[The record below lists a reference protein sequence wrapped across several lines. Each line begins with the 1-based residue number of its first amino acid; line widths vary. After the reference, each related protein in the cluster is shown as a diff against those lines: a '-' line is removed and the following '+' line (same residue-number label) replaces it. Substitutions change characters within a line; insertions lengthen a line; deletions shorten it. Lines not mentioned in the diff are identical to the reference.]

1 MSPLPKERI
10 SAGMW
15 PIRYVLEQGNRL
27 RGLPALLRDLWAS
40 AFVLTSFAAAVA
52 LPLVTLPAAALVLLP
67 VLLFAAVLFGR
78 DSALLAALLAA
89 LMARLIPAETVE
101 SPVGS
106 LTIAALSGAALAMA
120 AFLEELRRSRAE
132 AETAY
137 LRSDATA
144 RLAAERVETA
154 RRRLREAEERLA
166 EVERQVLRAGQEA
179 RAPNAPARSSSRDPA
194 LESAFR
200 SEGGI

>member
-1 MSPLPKERI
+1 
-10 SAGMW
+10 MW
-15 PIRYVLEQGNRL
+15 PIRYVLDQGKGL
-27 RGLPALLRDLWAS
+27 RDLPALLRDLGAS
-40 AFVLTSFAAAVA
+40 AFVLTAFAAAAA
-52 LPLVTLPAAALVLLP
+52 LPLITLPAAALVLLP
-67 VLLFAAVLFGR
+67 VLLCAAVLFGR
-78 DSALLAALLAA
+78 DSALLASLLAA

-101 SPVGS
+101 GPVGL

-120 AFLEELRRSRAE
+120 AFLEELRRRRTE

-144 RLAAERVETA
+144 RLAAERVEAA
-154 RRRLREAEERLA
+154 RRQLREAEERLA
-166 EVERQVLRAGQEA
+166 EVERTARRAAQDA
-179 RAPNAPARSSSRDPA
+179 RAPNPPARSSSRDPS